1 MIQHNLIRF
10 LLKPL
15 AEMMQRFSEKTRERL
30 FIAAGLAIFVM
41 NFLYSG
47 LVIQWRYLYTY
58 VICCIFLGIMV
69 LCSLSP
75 DIKPVRLRGALLLPM
90 LGAGAFMLLS
100 GLINN
105 VEYMPE
111 AMLILVAYPVLYIC
125 WGNMEREKVIC
136 RLIRIVRI
144 SGYIFLSASFLLIQI
159 KSRKYG
165 GLFNNVNSCA
175 CYLALVCACLVTE
188 ILDRRKLDWRCA
200 GDILLFGACMAMN
213 FYTNSR
219 TGMLAVYVFSAA
231 GIVLY
236 LITHTQKERLQCV
249 VRGLCC
255 VLVSVVMIHSLVYVF
270 QLRALFPIPYYEKES
285 RTFYFTPA
293 WQARLFP
300 DEGNGDETQ
309 ADTALLDSV
318 FGLEDFNEVNEI
330 KSDTE
335 GKTLDSYSTG
345 RVGIWKTYASDL
357 NLFGHPDIP
366 PTIIKNSGGRYVEI
380 RTTHMTILAVAYKSG
395 LFAGICFV
403 ILNIASGS
411 LAIYYGLKNRG
422 NRYTLFPLVI
432 TLAFGVC
439 SVLESI
445 DGSFSYMS
453 TLYYYFALFPLITA
467 KSQKEPVSAPA
478 DGQRRN
484 LSTGDLNRAQ

>member
-1 MIQHNLIRF
+1 MIQQNLIRF
-10 LLKPL
+10 VLKPA
-15 AEMMQRFSEKTRERL
+15 AEIMQRLSEGTRDCL
-30 FIAAGLAIFVM
+30 FVASGLAIFVM
-41 NFLYSG
+41 CFMYSG
-47 LVIQWRYLYTY
+47 AVIQWRYLYTY

-69 LCSLSP
+69 LCSLKP
-75 DIKPVRLRGALLLPM
+75 DMKPVKLRSALLIPM
-90 LGAGAFMLLS
+90 TGIGAFMLLS
-100 GLINN
+100 GVLNN

-111 AMLILVAYPVLYIC
+111 AMLILAAYPILYIC
-125 WGNMEREKVIC
+125 WGNMDREKVI
-136 RLIRIVRI
+136 RQLICIVRV
-144 SGYIFLSASFLLIQI
+144 SAYVFLSASFLLIQI
-159 KSRKYG
+159 RSRKYG
-165 GLFNNVNSCA
+165 GLFYNVNKCA
-175 CYLALVCACLVTE
+175 CYLALVCACLIAE
-188 ILDRRKLDWRCA
+188 ILDRRKLDWRCV
-200 GDILLFGACMAMN
+200 GDILLFGACMALN

-357 NLFGHPDIP
+357 NLFGHADVP
-366 PTIIKNSGGRYVEI
+366 PVTILNSGGRYVEI
-380 RTTHMTILAVAYKSG
+380 HTTHMTILSVAYKSG
-395 LFAGICFV
+395 LPAGICFFV
-403 ILNIASGS
+403 LNITSGI
-411 LAIYYGLKNRG
+411 LAVWYAVKNGRCK
-422 NRYTLFPLVI
+422 YALYPLLVI
-432 TLAFGVC
+432 LAFGVC
-439 SVLESI
+439 SVPESI
-445 DGSFSYMS
+445 DSTFSYMP
-453 TLYYYFALFPLITA
+453 TLYYYFALFPLMVKTQEETA
-467 KSQKEPVSAPA
+467 V
-478 DGQRRN
+478 QR
-484 LSTGDLNRAQ
+484 A